1 MCLPIWES
9 IFDLFSAIRRLTM
22 LSYVRFCRVHTK
34 RFEDT
39 PDLISAVRYTKPGL
53 NPLLCLTDSPVIL
66 FVQALTQLLFLPG

>member
-1 MCLPIWES
+1 MCLPTRES
-9 IFDLFSAIRRLTM
+9 FFDLLSAIRRLTM
-22 LSYVRFCRVHTK
+22 LTYVRFCRMHTE